1 MVCKNCGADLKPG
14 VKYCLNCGN
23 YIEDDEETDEEKDEE
38 KDDLENDSEDDLSI
52 DDINLKLSDNENE
65 KIESDKESDEKDD
78 ISFEEK
84 VDIVEEPKKKKKKMK
99 LSMTDIIIYG
109 VLSLIIIV
117 SLIVMVLSLTN
128 GNKQTNTTPQSSST
142 PVQDTVVEMTD
153 YTVKFPGN
161 LNYSQENDVIYI
173 SDGDKYTFS
182 YKNSLEKYEKYANDI
197 TIIEN
202 SLKKSGYTVIS
213 SETRLVNNTEFLIYK
228 FKSNSTIK
236 YLYVTQVND
245 KYITMGTIEIND
257 DGDWKDA
264 LPVINKINRKI
275 KFKNEESEDD
285 EITKVIEN
293 VTSDLSRIIF

>member
-23 YIEDDEETDEEKDEE
+23 YIEDDEENEEEKDE
-38 KDDLENDSEDDLSI
+38 LENDSDDDLSM
-52 DDINLKLSDNENE
+52 DDINLNLSNNKDE
-65 KIESDKESDEKDD
+65 KIDSDIDIDFDDNSYDEKID
-78 ISFEEK
+78 
-84 VDIVEEPKKKKKKMK
+84 VVEDNKKKKKKMK
-99 LSMTDIIIYG
+99 LSMTDILIYG
-109 VLSLIIIV
+109 ILSLIIIV
-117 SLIVMVLSLTN
+117 SLIVMVLSLAN
-128 GNKQTNTTPQSSST
+128 GNKETNTTPQASST
-142 PVQDTVVEMTD
+142 PVQDTVVEMND

-161 LNYSQENDVIYI
+161 LSYSQEKDVLYI

-182 YKNSLEKYEKYANDI
+182 YKNSLEKYEKYSNDI

-213 SETRLVNNTEFLIYK
+213 SESRLVNNTEFLIYK
-228 FKSNSTIK
+228 FKNNGSIK

-245 KYITMGTIEIND
+245 KYITMGTIEIDD

-293 VTSDLSRIIF
+293 VTSDLSKIIF